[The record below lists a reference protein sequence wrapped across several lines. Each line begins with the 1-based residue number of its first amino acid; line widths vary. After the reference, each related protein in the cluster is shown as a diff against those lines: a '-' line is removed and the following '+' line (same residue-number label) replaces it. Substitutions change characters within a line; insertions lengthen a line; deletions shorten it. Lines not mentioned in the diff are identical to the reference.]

1 MSTMPLRALTL
12 LLTLPLLGLAT
23 VAHAQSE
30 SGTAFEPSLLAQGIT
45 GLFAVATLVTGL
57 AALLGNTGWSLLVR
71 TERFVVE
78 GSDEV
83 VQAPNVRG
91 WGARQVVTGVALWA
105 ALLLGDQVLFQVG
118 LASLLLRQGLDIV
131 VYLLDG
137 TPSRTILFV
146 VAAIP
151 TTIALIGVL

>member
-1 MSTMPLRALTL
+1 MSTMSSRAFPSLVAL
-12 LLTLPLLGLAT
+12 SVLGLAS
-23 VAHAQSE
+23 VAHAQTDASA
-30 SGTAFEPSLLAQGIT
+30 AFEPSLLARGIT

-71 TERFVVE
+71 TERFVAE
-78 GSDEV
+78 GTNEV
-83 VQAPNVRG
+83 VVAPNVRG

-105 ALLLGDQVLFQVG
+105 ALWLGDQVLFQVG

-131 VYLLDG
+131 VYLLDR
-137 TPSRTILFV
+137 TPSRTLLFI

-151 TTIALIGVL
+151 TTIALLGVL